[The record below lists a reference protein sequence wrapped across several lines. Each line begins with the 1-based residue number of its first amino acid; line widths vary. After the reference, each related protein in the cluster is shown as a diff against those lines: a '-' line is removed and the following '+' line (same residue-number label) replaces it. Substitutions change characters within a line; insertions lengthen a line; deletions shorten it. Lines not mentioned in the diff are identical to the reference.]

1 MTLQRVWNS
10 LQVQP
15 MNIEHVII
23 EMSVEQLI
31 HNTGDLSWNYT
42 MKNRVLAEYDVA
54 IPTVRGMFHQDTNIY
69 FQVATIHFSVR
80 NIVRAIANFKLQIA
94 TI

>member
-1 MTLQRVWNS
+1 
-10 LQVQP
+10 
-15 MNIEHVII
+15 
-23 EMSVEQLI
+23 
-31 HNTGDLSWNYT
+31 

-54 IPTVRGMFHQDTNIY
+54 IPTVRGMFHQDTNID